1 MRSSDCPQDRAIRI
15 LLVMAQPLAKE
26 YAVELLRSEGYN
38 VLATSDGEAAIV
50 LFQEVI
56 GRIDLVITDS
66 QVDSINGFQ
75 LANELLKRRPATKIL
90 LTSSVPVVEN
100 AAVHRGFGFLRKPY
114 LAVTFKRRVRAILAS
129 AYPTAL
135 STAYPNAG

>member
-1 MRSSDCPQDRAIRI
+1 MGDPVPPRIAKGAAVSRNSQRLRA
-15 LLVMAQPLAKE
+15 
-26 YAVELLRSEGYN
+26 
-38 VLATSDGEAAIV
+38 AAA
-50 LFQEVI
+50 
-56 GRIDLVITDS
+56 S
-66 QVDSINGFQ
+66 
-75 LANELLKRRPATKIL
+75 APTKIL